1 MDDNR
6 AIKEKL
12 ILVII
17 NLIVRSIEE
26 AKKVPYLVEQENLVD
41 ILINHPDIYQQ
52 MVLEGQLDGG
62 GVPKGKTIVKLD
74 ILSELNEFEGL
85 DRFDMTLEGM
95 MVQDDQNSPIFNQIN
110 LLSKMFMAYI
120 SNIITTFEKSYEQF
134 LDRYRQSMQGM
145 SQKVDVVQITWD
157 DLGEVRQAAESMLA
171 GGEFIQSF
179 SLGRLLD
186 PEVIASNLIHFP
198 SADDSLARLLL
209 VNAPQD
215 VDKFRRLAKFILRAS
230 YISHNHW
237 RDIFHVLA
245 ELAEQDP
252 QRYHREVLISLIEQ
266 DSVFCCNLLHMTY
279 ESLFSWT
286 PEDRRLAI
294 EQALTSNRKSED

>member
-1 MDDNR
+1 
-6 AIKEKL
+6 
-12 ILVII
+12 
-17 NLIVRSIEE
+17 
-26 AKKVPYLVEQENLVD
+26 
-41 ILINHPDIYQQ
+41 
-52 MVLEGQLDGG
+52 
-62 GVPKGKTIVKLD
+62 
-74 ILSELNEFEGL
+74 
-85 DRFDMTLEGM
+85 
-95 MVQDDQNSPIFNQIN
+95 
-110 LLSKMFMAYI
+110 MAYI

-157 DLGEVRQAAESMLA
+157 DLGGVRQAAESMLA

-186 PEVIASNLIHFP
+186 PEVIASDLIHFP

-237 RDIFHVLA
+237 QDIFQVLA

-252 QRYHREVLISLIEQ
+252 QRYHREDLISLIEQ

-294 EQALTSNRKSED
+294 EQALMSSHKSQD